1 MDAKNDQIYF
11 SLQDS
16 HCDPTSRI
24 ENSSLQRS
32 QVFQEGHYEF
42 YDPIVEWLERSYLA
56 SYIIGIKFQS
66 LLMLVKKLGAYEDTF
81 ARDF

>member
-1 MDAKNDQIYF
+1 MVMTYPHCVGMDAKNDQIYF

-42 YDPIVEWLERSYLA
+42 YDPIVE
-56 SYIIGIKFQS
+56 
-66 LLMLVKKLGAYEDTF
+66 
-81 ARDF
+81 